1 VLKSPPVPF
10 EITNLNH
17 GFQKAS
23 GLIKLEE
30 EQILCEFRVVD
41 AFLGMIKSDVKE
53 TRIPLSDLHSVKFK
67 KGFFRSKIIFEAQS
81 LRVFDRVPGSE
92 QGEWEVSIKRKD
104 RDEARDLV
112 SKIRLALS
120 EMRLRDLDT

>member
-1 VLKSPPVPF
+1 MFKTKPVPF

-17 GFQKAS
+17 GFQKAT
-23 GLIKLEE
+23 GLIKLEG

-41 AFLGMIKSDVKE
+41 AILGMIKSDVKE
-53 TRIPLSDLHSVKFK
+53 TRIPLSDLHSVEFK
-67 KGFFRSKIIFEAQS
+67 KGFFRSKMIFEAQS
-81 LRVFDRVPGSE
+81 LRVFEHVPGSE
-92 QGEWEVSIKRKD
+92 QGEWEIRIKRKD
-104 RDEARDLV
+104 RDDARDLV